1 MKTLRFLFAFVLLA
15 IANNTNAQ
23 SSYQSF
29 LNGDSIQWYMVDD
42 VLDAGESGLI
52 FYVTDTHTVDNT
64 LCKTLSCKQVWYDRN
79 GNLQYFQTSSIGYLS
94 EDTITGRLWLYFR
107 KNNTLIKKLIVDMSL
122 DIGDTFVLPLFHDNY
137 GDDWDTLKYTVDSIA
152 YVNGKK
158 HIFMS
163 DKRYDVFLL
172 SNDFIEG
179 VGSSL
184 FMFFPIEAYNMMEL
198 DWHYRFLLCFYRDG
212 VKEYSADYW
221 WFDEDDEDEYY
232 YNCVPKL
239 SLITPNA
246 PPRITA
252 YPNPTK
258 DRVTLEFGE
267 ARFSTLRMVNAAGA
281 TVLETTLTGHEPQHT
296 LQLKG
301 LPAGIYSCILSGK
314 DGTATEKIVVE

>member
-1 MKTLRFLFAFVLLA
+1 MKRVLLTLAVLA
-15 IANNTNAQ
+15 IAATTFAQ
-23 SSYQSF
+23 TGYQSF

-52 FYVTDTHTVDNT
+52 FYVTDTHTVDST

-122 DIGDTFVLPLFHDNY
+122 DVGDTFVLPLFHDNY

-163 DKRYDVFLL
+163 DKRYDDFLL

-198 DWHYRFLLCFYRDG
+198 DWHYRFLLCYYRDG
-212 VKEYSADYW
+212 VKEFNADYGW
-221 WFDEDDEDEYY
+221 LYEDGYD
-232 YNCVPKL
+232 NCVPKL
-239 SLITPNA
+239 SLITPDT
-246 PPRITA
+246 PPHITA

-258 DRVTLEFGE
+258 DRITLEFGE
-267 ARFSTLRMVNAAGA
+267 ARFSSLRLVNTAGA
-281 TVLETTLTGHEPQHT
+281 TVLETALTGHEPQHT

>member
-1 MKTLRFLFAFVLLA
+1 MKKTLIIIMFATA
-15 IANNTNAQ
+15 MNAVAQ
-23 SSYQSF
+23 TGYQSF

-42 VLDAGESGLI
+42 VLDEGYRGLI
-52 FYVTDTHTVDNT
+52 LSVNDTHSVDSA
-64 LCKTLSCKQVWYDRN
+64 LCKTLSSKRVWYDRN
-79 GNLQYFQTSSIGYLS
+79 GNLQYSWQTSSIGFLR

-122 DIGDTFVLPLFHDNY
+122 DVGDTFVLPLFHDNY
-137 GDDWDTLKYTVDSIA
+137 GDDWDTLKYTVDSISNI
-152 YVNGKK
+152 NGKK

-163 DKRYDVFLL
+163 DKRYDDFIL
-172 SNDFIEG
+172 SNVFIEG
-179 VGSSL
+179 VGSSY
-184 FMFFPIEAYNMMEL
+184 FMFFPLEAQHYEL
-198 DWHYRFLLCFYRDG
+198 LEWYFRFLLCFYRDG
-212 VKEYSADYW
+212 VKEYSAGYYW
-221 WFDEDDEDEYY
+221 LYEEDY

-252 YPNPTK
+252 YPTPTK

-267 ARFSTLRMVNAAGA
+267 ARFSKLRLVNTAGA
-281 TVLETTLTGHEPQHT
+281 TVLETTLTGQEPQHT

>member
-23 SSYQSF
+23 SGYQSF
-29 LNGDSIQWYMVDD
+29 LKGDSIQWYMVDD

-52 FYVTDTHTVDNT
+52 FYVTDTHTVDST

-107 KNNTLIKKLIVDMSL
+107 KDNTLIKKLIVDMSL
-122 DIGDTFVLPLFHDNY
+122 DVGDTFVLPLFHDNNY

-163 DKRYDVFLL
+163 DKIYDDFLL

-198 DWHYRFLLCFYRDG
+198 YWHSRFLLCFYRDG
-212 VKEYSADYW
+212 VKEFNADYGW
-221 WFDEDDEDEYY
+221 LYEDGYD
-232 YNCVPKL
+232 NCVPKL
-239 SLITPNA
+239 SLITPDT
-246 PPRITA
+246 PPHITA
-252 YPNPTK
+252 YPNPAK
-258 DRVTLEFGE
+258 DRVTLEFGG
-267 ARFSTLRMVNAAGA
+267 ARFSTLRLVNTAGA
-281 TVLETTLTGHEPQHT
+281 TVLETTLTGQEPQHT

-301 LPAGIYSCILSGK
+301 LPSGIYSCILSGK
-314 DGTATEKIVVE
+314 DGTAMQKIVVE